1 MQNAVLLMTRDNICE
16 RYYVQENKWHNISMK
31 LSIWFLKA
39 C

>member
-16 RYYVQENKWHNISMK
+16 RYYVQENKWHISMK